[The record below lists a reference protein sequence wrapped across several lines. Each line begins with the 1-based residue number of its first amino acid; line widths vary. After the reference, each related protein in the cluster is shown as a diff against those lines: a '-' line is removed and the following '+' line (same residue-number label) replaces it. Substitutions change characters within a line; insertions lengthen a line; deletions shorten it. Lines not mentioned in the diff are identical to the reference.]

1 VKKSLLLAPLAFT
14 ACLGVLLY
22 LQRPA
27 PASIATQAPTE
38 AAPQQDAGAPLASPD
53 KPKAA
58 PTTVTNPLPASF
70 AGTEVDGVFRLDAQG
85 NLLIS
90 EDIRRIFDYFL
101 AAIGE
106 EPLQASI
113 ERLQGYI
120 VGQLAEPARQQALDL
135 LEQYLQYKRELV
147 LLERDLPQMANL
159 EALRQRELA
168 VQALRARLFDS
179 TTQQA
184 FFAREEAYNQF
195 SLQRLAIVHDPRLD
209 DAAKAVAVEQ
219 LRHSLPAEMQDAVLP
234 QLQNELR
241 SQTEQLRAS
250 GASPAQIRQ
259 LRQQLVGAEA
269 TQRLEALDQQRQHWA
284 RRIAQYQEEKAAIE
298 ANTGLSAQEKS
309 HAIERLIEASFDER
323 ERLRLEAATQL
334 AAARAD

>member
-1 VKKSLLLAPLAFT
+1 MKKLLLLAPLPFA
-14 ACLGVLLY
+14 ACLAVLLY
-22 LQRPA
+22 LQQPEPAQAPLGNQAEQATTPAAHSSSATIQHESRPA
-27 PASIATQAPTE
+27 S
-38 AAPQQDAGAPLASPD
+38 PLKS
-53 KPKAA
+53 
-58 PTTVTNPLPASF
+58 LPASF
-70 AGTEVDGVFRLDAQG
+70 AGTEVDGVFRLDVAG

-101 AAIGE
+101 AAVGE
-106 EPLQASI
+106 EPLAASV

-120 VGQLAEPARQQALDL
+120 ANQLAEPARQQALTL
-135 LEQYLQYKRELV
+135 LEQYLHYKRELV
-147 LLERDLPQMANL
+147 LLERDLPQMADL

-179 TTQQA
+179 ATQQA
-184 FFAREEAYNQF
+184 FFAREQAYNQF

-209 DAAKAVAVEQ
+209 DAAKAAAVEQ

-241 SQTEQLRAS
+241 NQTAQLKAT

-284 RRIAQYQEEKAAIE
+284 RRIAQYQAEKAAIE
-298 ANTGLSAQEKS
+298 ANTGLSQQEKNS
-309 HAIERLIEASFDER
+309 AIERLIEANFDQR
-323 ERLRLEAATQL
+323 ERLRLEAAAQL
-334 AAARAD
+334 AAAKPG